1 MFTME
6 TSELTSAAFWESEQC
21 QVMVNDRDGEALAEA
36 AIIRPWAQ
44 TQPALSGHVLFAT
57 SGSSGGRK
65 WVALSREALL
75 ASARM
80 VNDHLSANA
89 DDRWLM
95 ALPDF
100 HVGGLGILA
109 RCHEAFCKVLRLAGK
124 WDPVRYHELALA
136 EGSTLSSLVP
146 TQLFDLVEHGLMA
159 PESLRAVII
168 GGGRLDDQLY
178 EQALQLGWPLMESY
192 GMTEAASQVATS
204 MLGSRDLQIL
214 PAWQTRISEE
224 GCLSIKGESLLSA
237 YIRCDGDSCEISD
250 PIVDGWYDTGDLVE
264 LRSKEIIVRGRA
276 DRCVKVLGE
285 LVNLAEVE
293 NRIIKLAMESK
304 IPAEGMVVLALPD
317 DRKGNRFVL
326 CSENQIDGQ
335 ALLNDYNSRAHALE
349 QIEQVFLLDEIPR
362 SPLGKVLYSTLAE
375 AVANH

>member
-1 MFTME
+1 ME
-6 TSELTSAAFWESEQC
+6 TSELISSAFWESEQC
-21 QVMVNDRDGEALAEA
+21 QVMVNDRDAGALAEA
-36 AIIRPWAQ
+36 TFIRPWAQ

-57 SGSSGGRK
+57 SGSSSGRK

-80 VNDHLSANA
+80 VNHHLSANA

-100 HVGGLGILA
+100 HVGGMGILA
-109 RCHEAFCKVLRLAGK
+109 RCHEVSCKVLRLEGK
-124 WDPVRYHELALA
+124 WNPVRYHELALT

-146 TQLFDLVEHGLMA
+146 TQLFDLVEHGLRA
-159 PESLRAVII
+159 PEPLRAVII

-192 GMTEAASQVATS
+192 GMTEAGSQVATS
-204 MLGSRDLQIL
+204 ILHSRDLQIL

-224 GCLSIKGESLLSA
+224 GCLSITGESLLSA
-237 YIRCDGDSCEISD
+237 YIRCHGDTCEISD
-250 PIVDGWYDTGDLVE
+250 PKMDGWFDTGDLAE
-264 LRSKEIIVRGRA
+264 LGSKGLIIKGRA

-285 LVNLAEVE
+285 LVNTAEVE
-293 NRIIKLAMESK
+293 NRIIKLAMERQ
-304 IPAEGMVVLALPD
+304 IPAEGLALVALTD
-317 DRKGNRFVL
+317 ERKGSRFVL
-326 CSENQIDGQ
+326 CSANQIDGQ
-335 ALLNDYNSRAHALE
+335 ALLNDYNSQAHPLE
-349 QIEQVFLLDEIPR
+349 RIEQVFLLDEIPR